1 MDPAPQLLIE
11 VLRGDRSRRPVRDDT
26 SAAGVRAALEDH
38 VFEFFGAQRRVT
50 PLIISSATLKNASPV
65 SELSDSSLSRARG
78 VLISTLLRLVVAHVH
93 VGDPFDDAL
102 GAWRAERPGELVD
115 LIDHLEHD
123 QLARL
128 RADVQGHFSTL
139 LAGLGPIPSNWLP
152 RTSQRARQLLGGGSV
167 ELRDVVDLVV
177 GSIHSDSSQVALVD
191 ITTSPLGSGAE
202 RVVRYHAMMQTLRTG
217 VAPLRS
223 SIFSSATGDL
233 WTFDVDAELLMHG
246 VDDVARTFAHLKSH
260 S

>member
-1 MDPAPQLLIE
+1 
-11 VLRGDRSRRPVRDDT
+11 
-26 SAAGVRAALEDH
+26 
-38 VFEFFGAQRRVT
+38 
-50 PLIISSATLKNASPV
+50 V

-78 VLISTLLRLVVAHVH
+78 VLISTLFRLVVAHVH
-93 VGDPFDDAL
+93 VDDPFEDAL
-102 GAWRAERPGELVD
+102 SAWRAERPGELVD
-115 LIDHLEHD
+115 FIDHLEHD
-123 QLARL
+123 QRARL

-177 GSIHSDSSQVALVD
+177 GSIHAESSQVALVD

-223 SIFSSATGDL
+223 SIFSSATGEI
-233 WTFDVDAELLMHG
+233 WTFDVDAELLMRG
-246 VDDVARTFAHLKSH
+246 VEDVARTFDHLRSH